1 MAFNVYKGNELIAE
15 KINEKEYT
23 VEGLEP
29 NTEHSFS
36 VSEVI
41 GDKESE
47 KATLSVKTLPIKVD
61 SVAVTPKINNL
72 ETGATRQLNV
82 AIEPSNATN
91 QDVKYTSNDAAIAS
105 VSGSGLVT
113 AISEGTATITVTA
126 DGKTDT
132 ATVNVTNPEP
142 VDPEDPGD

>member
-1 MAFNVYKGNELIAE
+1 MAYNVYKGDELIAE

-29 NTEHSFS
+29 NTEYSFS

-47 KATLSVKTLPIKVD
+47 KATVSVKTLPIKVN
-61 SVAVTPKINNL
+61 SVAVTPKTNNL

-91 QDVKYTSNDAAIAS
+91 QDVKYTSSDDTIAS

-113 AISEGTATITVTA
+113 AIAEGSATITVTV

-132 ATVNVTNPEP
+132 ATVNVTKPEP
-142 VDPEDPGD
+142 ETEPEG